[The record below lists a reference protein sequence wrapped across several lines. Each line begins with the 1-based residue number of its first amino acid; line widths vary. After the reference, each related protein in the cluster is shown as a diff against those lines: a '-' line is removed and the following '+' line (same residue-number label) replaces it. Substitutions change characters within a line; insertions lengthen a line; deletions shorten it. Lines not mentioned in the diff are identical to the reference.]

1 VAIIITKELDLTLY
15 PAIDLKDGKAVRLTK
30 GLMDSAKIYS
40 DEPWTLVKKFEEMG
54 AEWVHLVDL
63 NGAFA
68 GEPKNLEQIIKIRE
82 NCNVKLEL
90 GGGIRDEKT
99 IKKML
104 DIGID
109 RIILGSIAVKD
120 SQFVKDMAA
129 KYPIAVGIDAIDG
142 FVAVEGWGEV
152 SEMKATDLAKEF
164 ANAGV
169 EAIICTD
176 VGKDGTLSGVNVEF
190 TVDIAR
196 ASGVSTIA
204 SGGVKD
210 ESDIEALIL
219 TNEVDGVIIGKA
231 FYEGTLDLPKM
242 FKLLS

>member
-1 VAIIITKELDLTLY
+1 MTLY

-40 DEPWTLVKKFEEMG
+40 DEPWMLVKKFEEMG
-54 AEWVHLVDL
+54 AQWVHLVDL

-68 GEPKNLEQIIKIRE
+68 GEPKNLEQIIKIRQ

-90 GGGIRDEKT
+90 GGGIRDEDT

-104 DIGID
+104 EIGID
-109 RIILGSIAVKD
+109 RIILGSIAVKNPT
-120 SQFVKDMAA
+120 FVKEMAA
-129 KYPIAVGIDAIDG
+129 KYPIAVGVDAIDG

-152 SEMKATDLAKEF
+152 SAMRATDLAKEF

-176 VGKDGTLSGVNVEF
+176 VSRDGTLSGVNVEF
-190 TVDIAR
+190 TKEIAD
-196 ASGVSTIA
+196 ACKIATIA

-210 ESDIEALIL
+210 ERDIEALVHAKGI
-219 TNEVDGVIIGKA
+219 DGVIIGKA
-231 FYEGTLDLPKM
+231 YYEGTLDLPKM
-242 FKLLS
+242 FKKFG

>member
-1 VAIIITKELDLTLY
+1 MTLY

-40 DEPWTLVKKFEEMG
+40 DEPWSLVKKFEEMG

-68 GEPKNLEQIIKIRE
+68 GEPKNLEQIVKIRQ

-90 GGGIRDEKT
+90 GGGIRDEAT
-99 IKKML
+99 IQKML
-104 DIGID
+104 EIGID
-109 RIILGSIAVKD
+109 RIILGSIAVKNP
-120 SQFVKDMAA
+120 QFVRDMAA

-152 SEMKATDLAKEF
+152 SSMKATDLAKEF
-164 ANAGV
+164 ADAGV

-190 TVDIAR
+190 TLDIAR
-196 ASGVSTIA
+196 ASGISTIA

-210 ESDIEALIL
+210 ASDIEALIA
-219 TNEVDGVIIGKA
+219 TKEVDGVIIGKA
-231 FYEGTLDLPKM
+231 YYEGTLDLPEM
-242 FKLLS
+242 FKLLN

>member
-1 VAIIITKELDLTLY
+1 MTLY

-40 DEPWTLVKKFEEMG
+40 DEPWQLVKTFEKMG
-54 AEWVHLVDL
+54 ATWVHLVDL

-90 GGGIRDEKT
+90 GGGIRDEAT
-99 IKKML
+99 IQKML
-104 DIGID
+104 EIGID

-120 SQFVKDMAA
+120 PEFVKKMAA

-142 FVAVEGWGEV
+142 YVAVEGWGEV
-152 SEMKATDLAKEF
+152 SEMKATDLAQEF
-164 ANAGV
+164 ADAGV

-176 VGKDGTLSGVNVEF
+176 VGRDGTLSGVNVDF
-190 TVDIAR
+190 TLDIAR
-196 ASGVSTIA
+196 ASKVATIA

-210 ESDIEALIL
+210 EDDIKTLIA
-219 TNEVDGVIIGKA
+219 TKEIDGVIIGKA
-231 FYEGTLDLPKM
+231 YYEGTLDLPKM
-242 FKLLS
+242 FQLLS

>member
-1 VAIIITKELDLTLY
+1 MTLY

-40 DEPWTLVKKFEEMG
+40 NEPWSLVKKFEEMG
-54 AEWVHLVDL
+54 ATWVHLVDL

-68 GEPKNLEQIIKIRE
+68 GEPKNLEQIVKIRE

-99 IKKML
+99 IQKML
-104 DIGID
+104 EIGID

-120 SQFVKDMAA
+120 PEFVKDMAK

-142 FVAVEGWGEV
+142 YVAVEGWGEV
-152 SEMKATDLAKEF
+152 SSMKATDLAREF

-176 VGKDGTLSGVNVEF
+176 VGRDGTLGGVNVDF
-190 TVDIAR
+190 TLDIAR
-196 ASGVSTIA
+196 ASKISTIA

-210 ESDIEALIL
+210 ESDIEALIK
-219 TNEVDGVIIGKA
+219 TNEIDGVIIGKA
-231 FYEGTLDLPKM
+231 YYEGKLDLPKM
-242 FKLLS
+242 FLRCKKR

>member
-1 VAIIITKELDLTLY
+1 MTLY

-40 DEPWTLVKKFEEMG
+40 NEPWELVKKFESMG
-54 AEWVHLVDL
+54 ATWVHLVDL

-99 IKKML
+99 IQKML
-104 DIGID
+104 EIGID
-109 RIILGSIAVKD
+109 RVILGSIAVKD
-120 SQFVKDMAA
+120 PAFVKEMAA

-142 FVAVEGWGEV
+142 YVAVEGWGEV
-152 SEMKATDLAKEF
+152 STMKATDLAREF

-176 VGKDGTLSGVNVEF
+176 VGKDGTLSGVNVDF
-190 TVDIAR
+190 TLDIAR

-210 ESDIEALIL
+210 AGDIEALMA

-231 FYEGTLDLPKM
+231 YYEGTLDLEHM
-242 FKLLS
+242 FKVISN

>member
-1 VAIIITKELDLTLY
+1 MTLY

-40 DEPWTLVKKFEEMG
+40 DEPWSLVKKFEEMG

-68 GEPKNLEQIIKIRE
+68 GEPKNLEQIIKIRQ

-90 GGGIRDEKT
+90 GGGIRDEAT
-99 IKKML
+99 IQKML
-104 DIGID
+104 EIGID

-120 SQFVKDMAA
+120 PQFVRDMAS

-142 FVAVEGWGEV
+142 YVAVEGWGEV
-152 SEMKATDLAKEF
+152 STMKATDLAKEF

-190 TVDIAR
+190 TLDIAR

-210 ESDIEALIL
+210 ENDIMALIK
-219 TNEVDGVIIGKA
+219 TKEVDGVIIGKA
-231 FYEGTLDLPKM
+231 YYEGTLDLEKM
-242 FKLLS
+242 FKLLD

>member
-1 VAIIITKELDLTLY
+1 MTLY

-30 GLMDSAKIYS
+30 GLMKSAKIYS
-40 DEPWTLVKKFEEMG
+40 NEPWELVKKFEEMG
-54 AEWVHLVDL
+54 ATWVHIVDL

-99 IKKML
+99 IQKML
-104 DIGID
+104 EIGID

-120 SQFVKDMAA
+120 PAFVKEMAA

-152 SEMKATDLAKEF
+152 SNMKATDLAREF

-190 TVDIAR
+190 TLDIAR

-210 ESDIEALIL
+210 ATDIEALMA
-219 TNEVDGVIIGKA
+219 TNEIDGVIIGKA
-231 FYEGTLDLPKM
+231 YYEGTLDLEAL
-242 FKLLS
+242 FKVNSN

>member
-1 VAIIITKELDLTLY
+1 MTLY

-30 GLMDSAKIYS
+30 GLMESAKIYS
-40 DEPWTLVKKFEEMG
+40 DEPWELVKKFEEMG
-54 AEWVHLVDL
+54 ATWVHLVDL

-68 GEPKNLEQIIKIRE
+68 GEPKNLQQIIKIRK

-99 IKKML
+99 IQKML
-104 DIGID
+104 EIGID

-120 SQFVKDMAA
+120 PTFVKEMAS
-129 KYPIAVGIDAIDG
+129 KYPIAVGIDAING
-142 FVAVEGWGEV
+142 YVAVEGWGEV
-152 SEMKATDLAKEF
+152 STMKATDLACEF

-169 EAIICTD
+169 ETIICTD
-176 VGKDGTLSGVNVEF
+176 VGKDGTLSGVNVDF
-190 TVDIAR
+190 TLEIAR

-210 ESDIEALIL
+210 ASDIEALMA
-219 TNEVDGVIIGKA
+219 TNEIDGVIIGKA
-231 FYEGTLDLPKM
+231 YYEGTLDLEAL
-242 FKLLS
+242 FKVNSN

>member
-1 VAIIITKELDLTLY
+1 MTLY

-30 GLMDSAKIYS
+30 GLMESAKIYS
-40 DEPWTLVKKFEEMG
+40 DEPWELVKKFENMG

-68 GEPKNLEQIIKIRE
+68 GEPKNLEQIIKIRK

-99 IKKML
+99 IQKML
-104 DIGID
+104 EIGID
-109 RIILGSIAVKD
+109 RVILGSIAVKD
-120 SQFVKDMAA
+120 PDFVKEMAS

-142 FVAVEGWGEV
+142 YVAVEGWGQV
-152 SEMKATDLAKEF
+152 STMKATDLAREF
-164 ANAGV
+164 ADAGV

-190 TVDIAR
+190 TLEIAR

-210 ESDIEALIL
+210 ESDIEALL
-219 TNEVDGVIIGKA
+219 ATKEVDGVIIGKA
-231 FYEGTLDLPKM
+231 YYEGTLDLEKM
-242 FKLLS
+242 FKVISN

>member
-1 VAIIITKELDLTLY
+1 MTLY

-30 GLMDSAKIYS
+30 GLMESAKIYS
-40 DEPWTLVKKFEEMG
+40 DEPWMLVKKFEEMG
-54 AEWVHLVDL
+54 ATWVHLVDL

-90 GGGIRDEKT
+90 GGGIRDEAT

-104 DIGID
+104 AIGID

-120 SQFVKDMAA
+120 SKFVKEMAA
-129 KYPIAVGIDAIDG
+129 KYPIVVGIDAING

-152 SEMKATDLAKEF
+152 SSMRATDLAKEF

-176 VGKDGTLSGVNVEF
+176 VSKDGTLGGVNVDF
-190 TVDIAR
+190 TLEIAK

-210 ESDIEALIL
+210 ESDIEALTA
-219 TNEVDGVIIGKA
+219 TNLVEGVIIGKA
-231 FYEGTLDLPKM
+231 YYEGTLDLPRM
-242 FKLLS
+242 FKQFS

>member
-1 VAIIITKELDLTLY
+1 MEIL

-40 DEPWTLVKKFEEMG
+40 DEPYKLVETFENMG
-54 AEWVHLVDL
+54 AKWVHLVDL

-68 GEPKNLEQIIKIRE
+68 GEPKNLEEIKKIRA

-90 GGGIRDEKT
+90 GGGIRDEDT
-99 IKKML
+99 IKRYL
-104 DIGID
+104 ELGID

-120 SQFVKDMAA
+120 PQFVKDMAA

-152 SEMKATDLAKEF
+152 SKMRATDLAREF

-176 VGKDGTLSGVNVEF
+176 VGKDGTLSGVNLEF
-190 TVDIAR
+190 TLEIAD
-196 ASGVSTIA
+196 ASGLDTIA
-204 SGGVKD
+204 SGGVRDINDILKLK
-210 ESDIEALIL
+210 ESKK
-219 TNEVDGVIIGKA
+219 VSGVIVGKA
-231 FYEGTLDLPKM
+231 FYEGTLDLEEA
-242 FKLLS
+242 FKIVLK